1 LDDLIVG
8 AYRADVSG
16 KSDAGKSYVIF
27 GKTDNTA
34 INLSAIAS
42 GTGGFIINGENTN
55 DFSSW
60 SVSTAGDVNGDGLDD
75 LIVGAPFAGSSG
87 KFSTGKSYVVFGKAD
102 NTAINLSAIASGT
115 GGFVIIGENAGD
127 LSGVLVSTAGDVN
140 GDGLDDLIVGALD
153 ATPSGKANAGKS
165 YVIFGKTDT
174 DAINLTNLGG
184 NSKYAIDYLGDK
196 NANTFTGTSSDEIFV
211 AGAGDDTL
219 IGNGGMDVL
228 NAGAGNDTIAI
239 NASNIVALAQTGT
252 GNRARV
258 DGGGNTDTL
267 KLDGSD
273 LTLNLTNISNTRIQD
288 IEKINITG
296 SGSNTLILNLNDVL
310 DTSTSTNILKVLG
323 NSDDT
328 VNASGFV
335 KALGA
340 ETEGS
345 ITYDVY
351 THSVANTDAKAALW
365 IQQDVGSVIL

>member
-1 LDDLIVG
+1 M
-8 AYRADVSG
+8 
-16 KSDAGKSYVIF
+16 
-27 GKTDNTA
+27 
-34 INLSAIAS
+34 
-42 GTGGFIINGENTN
+42 NGENAYGEN
-55 DFSSW
+55 GY

-127 LSGVLVSTAGDVN
+127 VSGASVSTAGDVN

-153 ATPSGKANAGKS
+153 ATPSGKANAGIS

-239 NASNIVALAQTGT
+239 NASNIAALAQTGT

>member
-1 LDDLIVG
+1 LDDLIIGSHRV
-8 AYRADVSG
+8 DLNG
-16 KSDAGKSYVIF
+16 KSEVGKSYVIF
-27 GKTDNTA
+27 GKT
-34 INLSAIAS
+34 
-42 GTGGFIINGENTN
+42 NTN
-55 DFSSW
+55 
-60 SVSTAGDVNGDGLDD
+60 AID
-75 LIVGAPFAGSSG
+75 LTKLNS
-87 KFSTGKSYVVFGKAD
+87 D
-102 NTAINLSAIASGT
+102 
-115 GGFVIIGENAGD
+115 
-127 LSGVLVSTAGDVN
+127 
-140 GDGLDDLIVGALD
+140 
-153 ATPSGKANAGKS
+153 
-165 YVIFGKTDT
+165 
-174 DAINLTNLGG
+174 
-184 NSKYAIDYLGDK
+184 SKYAINYLGDGDP
-196 NANTFTGTSSDEIFV
+196 NTLIGTSSDEIFV
-211 AGAGDDTL
+211 AGVGNDTL
-219 IGNGGMDVL
+219 IGHGGMDVL

-351 THSVANTDAKAALW
+351 TIGRHYFASLTVKKSLRLTVVDVFCSFALFHLVIVLSYLLQFTDADYPFCIFFKLLLL
-365 IQQDVGSVIL
+365 ILQILMQSCQSLKDPGGSMN